1 MRTPIALGML
11 VLFAPKVSVA
21 QERALTL
28 SQATEIALRANPD
41 VQEARA
47 AVDAARGNRLV
58 AGSLAFPVLGIE
70 FAEVEGVEAASF
82 GETRVG
88 VSQAFPFPGKRPLR
102 RTVADAT
109 VGIAEARLHVIEV
122 LTRRAVAEA
131 FFRVQRLEA
140 GRRTLLESAALASD
154 LVEVVRGRYRLDRA
168 SYGDLLSF
176 LIEHARV
183 QEEILALENELRAAR
198 TDLALLLG
206 FPSTETLE
214 PMGPFEYRPLEGSLR
229 AWLARRRAE
238 SGALGIARL
247 EVERA
252 RSDLRLARLTTYPD
266 FEVGLFYQR
275 LNESR
280 PESFLAAELSIDLPV
295 WRDRPQGREMTAV
308 AELRAAQIRSAATE
322 RRLEADVRDAFA
334 GAATNE
340 NRVELFRDRLLE
352 DTEAALENAI
362 DVYRNGRLDAVALL
376 DAYRT
381 SKEVRIDYLET
392 LEGYLRALVRLQTA
406 GEFDALETA
415 QSRPAAEEEVSP

>member
-1 MRTPIALGML
+1 
-11 VLFAPKVSVA
+11 
-21 QERALTL
+21 
-28 SQATEIALRANPD
+28 
-41 VQEARA
+41 
-47 AVDAARGNRLV
+47 
-58 AGSLAFPVLGIE
+58 
-70 FAEVEGVEAASF
+70 
-82 GETRVG
+82 
-88 VSQAFPFPGKRPLR
+88 
-102 RTVADAT
+102 
-109 VGIAEARLHVIEV
+109 
-122 LTRRAVAEA
+122 
-131 FFRVQRLEA
+131 
-140 GRRTLLESAALASD
+140 
-154 LVEVVRGRYRLDRA
+154 
-168 SYGDLLSF
+168 
-176 LIEHARV
+176 
-183 QEEILALENELRAAR
+183 
-198 TDLALLLG
+198 
-206 FPSTETLE
+206 
-214 PMGPFEYRPLEGSLR
+214 MGPFEYRPLEGSLR